1 MQRLGQVVLVMLPLP
16 RRLASGCGVPLCRA
30 RAESSMLCQKIWKE
44 RPLVAHRARLVQTY
58 LRRHVNLY
66 RGNEFVFY
74 VNVIDE
80 AL

>member
-1 MQRLGQVVLVMLPLP
+1 
-16 RRLASGCGVPLCRA
+16 
-30 RAESSMLCQKIWKE
+30 MLCQKIWKE

-66 RGNEFVFY
+66 RGNEFVFC

-80 AL
+80 AF